1 MTHFDISNPV
11 KNVFRLCTTSDIF
24 LFTGREG
31 VGPSNK
37 STQYGGIFFQIVD
50 LTRAVDVLKLNRGKV
65 VYVGVS
71 EKLIIQNKDCKRKMK

>member
-1 MTHFDISNPV
+1 M
-11 KNVFRLCTTSDIF
+11 
-24 LFTGREG
+24 
-31 VGPSNK
+31 GPSNK

-71 EKLIIQNKDCKRKMK
+71 EKLYTKQRSQNRNEIKIVFFLFLNAV

>member
-1 MTHFDISNPV
+1 MCLD
-11 KNVFRLCTTSDIF
+11 CTTSDIF

-37 STQYGGIFFQIVD
+37 STQYGGIFFQQIVD

-71 EKLIIQNKDCKRKMK
+71 EKLYTKPRLQNKNEIKIVFFYF

>member
-1 MTHFDISNPV
+1 MCFD
-11 KNVFRLCTTSDIF
+11 CTTSDIF

-50 LTRAVDVLKLNRGKV
+50 LTRAVDVLKSNRGKV
-65 VYVGVS
+65 V
-71 EKLIIQNKDCKRKMK
+71 

>member
-1 MTHFDISNPV
+1 M
-11 KNVFRLCTTSDIF
+11 
-24 LFTGREG
+24 
-31 VGPSNK
+31 GPSNK

-71 EKLIIQNKDCKRKMK
+71 EKLYTKQRLQRKNEIKIVFFLVFLNAV